1 MALAGGCMTVK
12 KTSPNGKFQPGN
24 KASKGV
30 PNKVTADLKSMI
42 LEALDRNG
50 GVAYLAEQADEN
62 PTAFLTLVGKVLPM
76 TIGGEQGTSGK
87 LVVRWET

>member
-1 MALAGGCMTVK
+1 MTEVK
-12 KTSPNGKFQPGN
+12 KTKSNPASRFPGPGPGRP
-24 KASKGV
+24 KGM

-42 LEALDRNG
+42 LKALDDKG
-50 GVAYLAEQADEN
+50 GADYLARQADEN